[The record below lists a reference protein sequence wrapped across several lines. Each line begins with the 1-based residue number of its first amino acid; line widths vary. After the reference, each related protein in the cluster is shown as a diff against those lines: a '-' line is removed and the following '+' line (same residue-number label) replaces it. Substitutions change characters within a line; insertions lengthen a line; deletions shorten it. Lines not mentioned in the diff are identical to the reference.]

1 MKKLTYK
8 NPFLF
13 LLMILVVGCEKNLE
27 YQLTNQAPKVLMYA
41 FPMPDS
47 TLKIHAS
54 YSTNILSASD
64 SKGIENLEYN
74 ITVNGANA
82 HSGAYPASQGWHTEP
97 ALLGKSGDSYRL
109 EYELPNGT
117 KISGQT
123 TIPYP
128 VQIMRVDTI
137 SASNTNTDGK
147 PENML
152 RCTVEIIDPGATKNH
167 YQIRVDYEET
177 TQSDT
182 LSSLIQTIPFI
193 KEDKVFLVRNDESSI
208 LLTQIDLQGT
218 FTDYLFNGK
227 NYGIKLLI
235 PEKYLNKTTPTQSAK
250 LIVYLYTLTPEYYHF
265 MRSSIEETAFK
276 DYPVFEPLNL
286 FSNIN
291 NGIGVVAG
299 LSVDSV
305 WVKLR

>member
-1 MKKLTYK
+1 MKKLTY
-8 NPFLF
+8 NHLFLF
-13 LLMILVVGCEKNLE
+13 LLMIIAMGCEKELE
-27 YQLTNQAPKVLMYA
+27 YQLTNQAPKVVMYA

-54 YSTNILSASD
+54 YSTNILSSTD
-64 SKGIENLEYN
+64 FKSIDDLKYK
-74 ITVNGANA
+74 ITINDADV
-82 HSGAYPASQGWHTEP
+82 HSGAYPAGQIWHSEP
-97 ALLGKSGDSYRL
+97 ALVGQSGNSYQL
-109 EYELPNGT
+109 EYVLPNEMR
-117 KISGQT
+117 ISGQT

-128 VQIMRVDTI
+128 IQILGVKTEREPY
-137 SASNTNTDGK
+137 TNADGIV
-147 PENML
+147 ENML
-152 RCTVEIIDPGATKNH
+152 RCTIEINDPEATKNY

-177 TQSDT
+177 TLSDNP
-182 LSSLIQTIPFI
+182 SSLIQTIPFI

-208 LLTQIDLQGT
+208 LLTEIDLQGT

-235 PEKYLNKTTPTQSAK
+235 PQKYLGNTSPTLSTK

-265 MRSSIEETAFK
+265 IRSSIEETAFK

-286 FSNIN
+286 FSNIT

-299 LSVDSV
+299 LSVDTV
-305 WVKLR
+305 MIEKP